1 MTTMTRWN
9 PFKASTPLDPLI
21 RFDDMFRGLTSRP
34 MWRDLDPTP
43 DMRID
48 VMEDD
53 KAFHIKADV
62 PGVAKDDIEVS
73 VDGNQVTISAEIK
86 HESNKKEGG
95 ESIYTERY
103 CGKVYRSFTLPGDF
117 DSAKAD
123 AHYDNGVLAL
133 SLPKKANGSSRK
145 IRVS

>member
-9 PFKASTPLDPLI
+9 PFKASTPRDPLI

-34 MWRDLDPTP
+34 VWRDLDTTE

-62 PGVAKDDIEVS
+62 PGVDKNDIEVS
-73 VDGNQVTISAEIK
+73 VDGNQVTISDEIK
-86 HESNKKEGG
+86 HESNKKEGE
-95 ESIYTERY
+95 ESICTERY
-103 CGKVYRSFTLPGDF
+103 HGKVDRSFTSPGDF

-123 AHYDNGVLAL
+123 AHYDKGVLAL
-133 SLPKKANGSSRK
+133 SLPKRANGSSRK